1 MVLPKKDLLAVGEK
15 KIPPDRLQRI
25 REEIQRRLKEKRKH
39 VEEEY
44 IEPQPS
50 PVYDEVYFKGLE
62 ELEKLDR
69 GMEDETRDQCRQTYK
84 T

>member
-1 MVLPKKDLLAVGEK
+1 MVLPKKGLLVVGEK
-15 KIPPDRLQRI
+15 RIPSDRLQKI

-50 PVYDEVYFKGLE
+50 PIYDEVYFKGLE
-62 ELEKLDR
+62 ELEELNGGIEGGKGSD
-69 GMEDETRDQCRQTYK
+69 YS
-84 T
+84 